1 MKTTIR
7 IAAPWTLSRH
17 TQKRAPWWDYTQ
29 NGQYGISLCTH
40 DLMPLLGIYEK
51 GDFECSK
58 LGELA
63 LWFWQEIPEHTAMD
77 VTLQGLE
84 MTPYSMHAILTI
96 KRPTEFPIPQA
107 PPKVASSNR
116 TPKKNA
122 LARIIQK
129 FKGMVTRSARDL
141 KWLDAQQPLWQSG
154 YHDHIMMSEHEIAY
168 YEELLLES
176 TTGQVWSA
184 SQLEEVERPIWLDEL
199 KAIWTARKVERER
212 LVTVQT
218 ECNAGH

>member
-29 NGQYGISLCTH
+29 NGQYGITLCTH
-40 DLMPLLGIYEK
+40 DLMPLLGTYEK
-51 GDFECSK
+51 GDFEYSK
-58 LGELA
+58 LGALA

-84 MTPYSMHAILTI
+84 MTPYSIHAILTI
-96 KRPTEFPIPQA
+96 KCPTAFRTTLETPET
-107 PPKVASSNR
+107 VSSNR
-116 TPKKNA
+116 KVQKNT

-129 FKGMVTRSARDL
+129 FKGIVTRSARDL
-141 KWLDAQQPLWQSG
+141 KLLDAQQPLWQSG
-154 YHDHIMMSEHEIAY
+154 YHDHIMMSEHEVAY
-168 YEELLLES
+168 YEELLLQS

-184 SQLEEVERPIWLDEL
+184 LQLEEVERPIWLDEL
-199 KAIWTARKVERER
+199 KVIWAVRKAKRER
-212 LVTVQT
+212 LVTAQT
-218 ECNAGH
+218 ECSAGH